1 MKKIIKFLKENGT
14 ALSLFAVIIIF
25 AIIAGIAGRLTQ
37 DEPIVIYK
45 ENPELLKIN
54 SELQNQIFEHESKIL
69 ILEAKIDNLEKT
81 KTQQSWNLANSTQS
95 LEAEVVEVVKVVK
108 DSTLIFLLDDVKIEQ
123 KNLVKTYENIIVLKD
138 SVIFEKDNLIQ
149 SYVFATDKLSNEI
162 EKLHAENNE
171 LIINNSKNKDKIKKR
186 NRIIVVGCS
195 VVAAGIAGVILLSR

>member
-14 ALSLFAVIIIF
+14 ALSLFAVVIIF

-37 DEPIVIYK
+37 DDPIVIYK

-54 SELQNQIFEHESKIL
+54 SELQNQVFEHESKIL

-81 KTQQSWNLANSTQS
+81 KTQQSWNLVNSTNN
-95 LEAEVVEVVKVVK
+95 LESEVVEVVKIVQ

-123 KNLVKTYENIIVLKD
+123 KSLVKTYENIIVLKD
-138 SVIFEKDNLIQ
+138 SVIYEKDNLIQ
-149 SYVFATDKLSNEI
+149 SYVFATDKLGNEI

-171 LIINNSKNKDKIKKR
+171 LIINNSKNKGKIKKR
-186 NRIIVVGCS
+186 NRIIVAGCLT
-195 VVAAGIAGVILLSR
+195 VAAGIAGVILLN

>member
-1 MKKIIKFLKENGT
+1 MKTIIKFLKENGT

-37 DEPIVIYK
+37 DDPIVIYK

-54 SELQNQIFEHESKIL
+54 SDLKEQIFEHESKIL

-81 KTQQSWNLANSTQS
+81 KTQQSWNLVNSTQS
-95 LEAEVVEVVKVVK
+95 LETEVVEVVKIVQ

-123 KNLVKTYENIIVLKD
+123 KNLIETYENIIVLKD

-149 SYVFATDKLSNEI
+149 SYVFATDKMSNEI

-171 LIINNSKNKDKIKKR
+171 LIINNSKNKGKIKKR

-195 VVAAGIAGVILLSR
+195 VVAAGIAGVILLN

>member
-1 MKKIIKFLKENGT
+1 MKTVSQFLKENST

-25 AIIAGIAGRLTQ
+25 AIIAGIAGKLTQ
-37 DEPIVIYK
+37 DDPIVIYK

-54 SELQNQIFEHESKIL
+54 SDLKEQIFEHESKIL

-81 KTQQSWNLANSTQS
+81 KTQQSWNLVNSTQS
-95 LEAEVVEVVKVVK
+95 LETEVVEVVKIVQ

-123 KNLVKTYENIIVLKD
+123 KNLIETYENIIVLKD

-149 SYVFATDKLSNEI
+149 SYVFATDKMSNEI

-171 LIINNSKNKDKIKKR
+171 LIINNSKNKGKIKKR

-195 VVAAGIAGVILLSR
+195 VVAAGIAGVILLN